1 MAKVEKIWNLGEKIE
16 GVVLR
21 PDQVDVRGVFNDAG
35 QYALAINV
43 ISDAG
48 EALTIMLPLEYVGM
62 FTKLIDDAHD
72 ELQAAMT
79 AKRS

>member
-35 QYALAINV
+35 QYALAIKV

-79 AKRS
+79 AQRS

>member
-1 MAKVEKIWNLGEKIE
+1 MAKVDKIWNLGEKIE

-35 QYALAINV
+35 QYALAIKV

-79 AKRS
+79 APRS

>member
-21 PDQVDVRGVFNDAG
+21 PEQIDVRGVFNDAG
-35 QYALAINV
+35 QYALAIKV

-48 EALTIMLPLEYVGM
+48 EALTIMLPLEYLGL

-79 AKRS
+79 ASRS